1 MNKIILLN
9 IEWNNYNGFIL
20 DVLNLDLYKPI
31 LMDHSLFGINVSKQ
45 FLIINILFIRITVF
59 DKNEHLY

>member
-31 LMDHSLFGINVSKQ
+31 LMDHSLFGINV
-45 FLIINILFIRITVF
+45 
-59 DKNEHLY
+59 